1 MKIAIV
7 VEKLIQAVALTTT
20 AFAATTEDVAWPLA
34 AVASIHEG
42 AIIADL
48 GTTLVILVQ
57 VRIEVTAAVLLVLQ
71 QERDGATA
79 TTVTG

>member
-34 AVASIHEG
+34 TVASIHEG

-57 VRIEVTAAVLLVLQ
+57 VRIKVTAAVLLVLQ